1 MDASTATAPIAALAT
16 SIDGIP
22 VTVSIAL
29 PSLLEQ
35 NGVGCDG
42 EVWMCAVIYVADELQ
57 TGWIIESC
65 SPRTSLP
72 PAATGGSS
80 RLPGALPCR

>member
-1 MDASTATAPIAALAT
+1 MDASTAIGPIAALAT
-16 SIDGIP
+16 SIDDNP

-29 PSLLEQ
+29 PRLLEQ

-42 EVWMCAVIYVADELQ
+42 EVRMCAAIYVADEKQ
-57 TGWIIESC
+57 AGWIIESC

-72 PAATGGSS
+72 VAATGVSS
-80 RLPGALPCR
+80 RLPGSLPCR

>member
-1 MDASTATAPIAALAT
+1 MDASTATAPTAPLAT
-16 SIDGIP
+16 SIDEHP
-22 VTVSIAL
+22 VAVSIAL

-35 NGVGCDG
+35 NGVGYDG
-42 EVWMCAVIYVADELQ
+42 EVWMCAVIDVADEHQ
-57 TGWIIESC
+57 TGWIIDSC

-72 PAATGGSS
+72 PAATGVSS